1 MTLRAA
7 VIQQCSWPDKQ
18 KSLAE
23 TERLLADLCAEHKPD
38 LVLLQELHST
48 HYFCQVENPD
58 LFDLAEPLDGSTA
71 QQLSAMAAK
80 YRVVLVGGIFEKR
93 APGVFHNTALVF
105 DRDGSRAGYYR
116 KMHIPDDPGF
126 YEKFYFTPG
135 DAERSDGSSGF
146 TPIETSIGKLG
157 VLVCWDQWYPE
168 AARLMALAGAEI
180 LLYPTAIGWDTSDE
194 AEEQERQKSAWQT
207 IQRSHAVANH
217 LPVLVANRVGH
228 EDSPNSG
235 DTGISFWGGSMIV
248 GQQGEV
254 LAETGAEA
262 PGFLFADID
271 MNKTEKLRRIWPYF
285 RDRRIDAYRGLIKR
299 VLD

>member
-7 VIQQCSWPDKQ
+7 VIQQSSWPDKQ

-80 YRVVLVGGIFEKR
+80 YQVVLVGGIFEKR
-93 APGVFHNTALVF
+93 TPGVFHNTALVF

-168 AARLMALAGAEI
+168 AARLMALSGAEI
-180 LLYPTAIGWDTSDE
+180 LLYPTAIGWNSTDE
-194 AEEQERQKSAWQT
+194 AEEQERQKSAWQI

-228 EDSPNSG
+228 EDSPNSE

-248 GQQGEV
+248 GQQGEL
-254 LAETGAEA
+254 LAEAGAEA

-271 MNKTEKLRRIWPYF
+271 MHKTEKLRRIWPYF
-285 RDRRIDAYRGLIKR
+285 RDRRIDAYQGLTKR